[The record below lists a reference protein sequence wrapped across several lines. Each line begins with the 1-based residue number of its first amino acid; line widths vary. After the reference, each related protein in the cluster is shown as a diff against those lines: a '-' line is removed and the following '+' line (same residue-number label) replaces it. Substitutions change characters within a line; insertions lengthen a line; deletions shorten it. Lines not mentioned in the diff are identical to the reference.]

1 MLDYESDKL
10 SKEKKEERRAVECSS
25 KERWVGRVDSLSFPP
40 PEFLKNSLNN
50 ESIERNGALKIWVL
64 KGWFEGRPWKTSDIN
79 KSSLEVESLNLK
91 VNGF

>member
-25 KERWVGRVDSLSFPP
+25 KERWVGQVDSLSFPP

-50 ESIERNGALKIWVL
+50 ESKLGNN
-64 KGWFEGRPWKTSDIN
+64 S
-79 KSSLEVESLNLK
+79 
-91 VNGF
+91 